1 MLMVDVAQSEG
12 QRPIFWRVG
21 DRLLVPGC
29 GARNLIFCER
39 MLQVQSS
46 LPDRTP
52 FHFGDEVEDVSSD
65 AARASR
71 DARSG
76 KTGPGVPS
84 EADGEAGI
92 AACGGVCRK
101 RAFST
106 ELIGTDSPKTNV
118 VVRKNGLHGD
128 LPFDAFK
135 VDPFRRHH
143 LLPSFAG
150 WI

>member
-1 MLMVDVAQSEG
+1 
-12 QRPIFWRVG
+12 
-21 DRLLVPGC
+21 
-29 GARNLIFCER
+29 

-46 LPDRTP
+46 FPDRTA

-65 AARASR
+65 APRASR

-76 KTGPGVPS
+76 LTGPGVAS
-84 EADGEAGI
+84 EADGEAVI

-128 LPFDAFK
+128 
-135 VDPFRRHH
+135 RHLEGTRLNSSH
-143 LLPSFAG
+143 R
-150 WI
+150 

>member
-1 MLMVDVAQSEG
+1 M
-12 QRPIFWRVG
+12 G

-29 GARNLIFCER
+29 GARSLILWER

-46 LPDRTP
+46 LPYRTAL
-52 FHFGDEVEDVSSD
+52 HFSDEVEDVSSD

-71 DARSG
+71 NARSG
-76 KTGPGVPS
+76 LTGPGVPG
-84 EADGEAGI
+84 EADGEAVI
-92 AACGGVCRK
+92 AAGGGVCRK

-106 ELIGTDSPKTNV
+106 ELVRTDSPKTNV
-118 VVRKNGLHGD
+118 VVRQNGLHGD

-135 VDPFRRHH
+135 VDPFRWHQ
-143 LLPSFAG
+143 LLPPFVG

>member
-1 MLMVDVAQSEG
+1 
-12 QRPIFWRVG
+12 
-21 DRLLVPGC
+21 
-29 GARNLIFCER
+29 
-39 MLQVQSS
+39 MLQVQGS
-46 LPDRTP
+46 LRDRTT
-52 FHFGDEVEDVSSD
+52 FHFGDEVEDVASD

-76 KTGPGVPS
+76 LTGPDVPS
-84 EADGEAGI
+84 EADGEAVI

-106 ELIGTDSPKTNV
+106 EFIGTDSPQTNV

-135 VDPFRRHH
+135 VDPFRWHH
-143 LLPSFAG
+143 LLPAIVG
-150 WI
+150 WIGMSPL